1 MCLGSRHLCNPLRS
15 RTRVVPTRIRVVI
28 AIDPAMTSG
37 EDADETGIVVA
48 GKDAQ
53 GTATCLVTPPDAF
66 CHMNGLVLQF
76 PLTGRIARPGSL
88 LRSATAARWS
98 KRTIRMVEPN
108 VPFTQARAS
117 RGKVTRAEPVA
128 ALYEQGRVQIR
139 PTASTRS
146 FGPFRSSW
154 SSRSP
159 IRDCLILS
167 VARWRDRR
175 GGLCGRCSRDRASR
189 GQVDRR
195 RRRISSE
202 ATEAR

>member
-1 MCLGSRHLCNPLRS
+1 MVAVCATAAQPAIGDAGRGRNRHRS
-15 RTRVVPTRIRVVI
+15 RRQRCAGHGHVLGDASGRFLPHEWARTPVPSYRTHSAARI
-28 AIDPAMTSG
+28 
-37 EDADETGIVVA
+37 VA
-48 GKDAQ
+48 EVSND
-53 GTATCLVTPPDAF
+53 
-66 CHMNGLVLQF
+66 
-76 PLTGRIARPGSL
+76 LTGRIARPGSL